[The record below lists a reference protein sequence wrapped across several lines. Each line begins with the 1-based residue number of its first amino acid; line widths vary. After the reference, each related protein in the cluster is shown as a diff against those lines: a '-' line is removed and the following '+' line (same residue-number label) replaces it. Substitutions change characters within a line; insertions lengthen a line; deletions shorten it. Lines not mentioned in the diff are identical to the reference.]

1 MSELCSLFWGQTYSP
16 PLLSFS
22 QTPLRW
28 WWTSKSLKTHTT
40 SVCTNTYGGISETS
54 TWTGSPTLA
63 MWRELLPTAWRSF
76 YSERS
81 ILSLPIFLS
90 PCPSPSH
97 RCNAVTMHEC
107 YISKPKLYI
116 VNVTNNA
123 LQSEVLVTNSLTDF
137 SPSTD
142 SSNCYSQC
150 SSWPHDEWCNGSNLP
165 TTTRNA
171 PAIFWQIGYAW

>member
-1 MSELCSLFWGQTYSP
+1 MLQISSVNKAQALYCFLTFFFFPPPPPPPPPTGCAKSQVPHFCAVSLSLKVEEVWHLCSVLPSSASTG
-16 PLLSFS
+16 LLDNF
-22 QTPLRW
+22 
-28 WWTSKSLKTHTT
+28 TSCHLPRKAA
-40 SVCTNTYGGISETS
+40 GS
-54 TWTGSPTLA
+54 TRT
-63 MWRELLPTAWRSF
+63 
-76 YSERS
+76 
-81 ILSLPIFLS
+81 
-90 PCPSPSH
+90 PSH